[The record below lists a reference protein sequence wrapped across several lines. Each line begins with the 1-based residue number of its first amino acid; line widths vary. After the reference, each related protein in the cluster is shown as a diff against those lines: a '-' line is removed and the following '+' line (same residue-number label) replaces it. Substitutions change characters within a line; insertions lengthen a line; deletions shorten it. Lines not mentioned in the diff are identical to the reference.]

1 MGLPLKELLGGD
13 LPPISR
19 TTVAIAAAGFIG
31 AVLVRQFFRIL
42 RRLAGER
49 WQAWAL
55 RREPGSCCTCCR
67 ALALLT
73 MSAADRR
80 RFERG
85 QRPLLGDDESDD
97 DDAERGGGGS
107 GRSDALQAEVA
118 ELRREVGESREM
130 LGAIAGK
137 LDELRRTSDERV
149 LNAFLVGAS
158 RATPEDSEDSKAAQ
172 RALAQFY

>member
-13 LPPISR
+13 LPPVSR

-42 RRLAGER
+42 RRMAGER

-55 RREPGSCCTCCR
+55 RREPGSCCSCCR
-67 ALALLT
+67 PLALFT

-85 QRPLLGDDESDD
+85 LLGYG
-97 DDAERGGGGS
+97 AKRRHAAPRAPIT
-107 GRSDALQAEVA
+107 RSVRARRPYAL
-118 ELRREVGESREM
+118 RS
-130 LGAIAGK
+130 
-137 LDELRRTSDERV
+137 
-149 LNAFLVGAS
+149 
-158 RATPEDSEDSKAAQ
+158 
-172 RALAQFY
+172 

>member
-13 LPPISR
+13 IPPVSR
-19 TTVAIAAAGFIG
+19 TTVAIATAGFIG

-42 RRLAGER
+42 RRMAGER

-55 RREPGSCCTCCR
+55 KRAPGNCCR

-85 QRPLLGDDESDD
+85 EQPLLGGDDESDD
-97 DDAERGGGGS
+97 DAERGS
-107 GRSDALQAEVA
+107 T
-118 ELRREVGESREM
+118 
-130 LGAIAGK
+130 K
-137 LDELRRTSDERV
+137 DEI
-149 LNAFLVGAS
+149 
-158 RATPEDSEDSKAAQ
+158 
-172 RALAQFY
+172 RALRNEIRALRSEIAVLRPADESDGRAIRTAA

>member
-1 MGLPLKELLGGD
+1 MGLPLKELIGGD
-13 LPPISR
+13 LPPVSR

-42 RRLAGER
+42 RRMAGER

-55 RREPGSCCTCCR
+55 RREPGSCCSCCR

-85 QRPLLGDDESDD
+85 QPLLGGDDESD

-107 GRSDALQAEVA
+107 GRSDALQAEV
-118 ELRREVGESREM
+118 RREVGESREM

-149 LNAFLVGAS
+149 LNAFLVGRQDAI
-158 RATPEDSEDSKAAQ
+158 EHSEPRLSM
-172 RALAQFY
+172 

>member
-19 TTVAIAAAGFIG
+19 TTVAIATAGFIG

-55 RREPGSCCTCCR
+55 K
-67 ALALLT
+67 
-73 MSAADRR
+73 
-80 RFERG
+80 
-85 QRPLLGDDESDD
+85 
-97 DDAERGGGGS
+97 
-107 GRSDALQAEVA
+107 
-118 ELRREVGESREM
+118 VGESREM
-130 LGAIAGK
+130 LRAMSGK
-137 LDELRRTSDERV
+137 LDELRRSSDERV

>member
-1 MGLPLKELLGGD
+1 MGLPLKELIGGD
-13 LPPISR
+13 LPPVSR

-42 RRLAGER
+42 RRMAGER

-55 RREPGSCCTCCR
+55 RREPGSCCSCCR

-85 QRPLLGDDESDD
+85 QPLLGGDDESD

-130 LGAIAGK
+130 LRAMSGK
-137 LDELRRTSDERV
+137 LDELRRSSDERV

-158 RATPEDSEDSKAAQ
+158 RATREHPESARASA
-172 RALAQFY
+172 ALAQFY

>member
-13 LPPISR
+13 VQISR
-19 TTVAIAAAGFIG
+19 STIAIAAAGFIG
-31 AVLVRQFFRIL
+31 AVVVRQFFRIL
-42 RRLAGER
+42 RRMAGER

-55 RREPGSCCTCCR
+55 RREPGSCCSCCR
-67 ALALLT
+67 ALALFT

-85 QRPLLGDDESDD
+85 EQPLLSGDDESD

-130 LGAIAGK
+130 LGAIVGK
-137 LDELRRTSDERV
+137 LDQLLRPAATRVRDENSTRT
-149 LNAFLVGAS
+149 F
-158 RATPEDSEDSKAAQ
+158 
-172 RALAQFY
+172 

>member
-1 MGLPLKELLGGD
+1 MGFAARAWQLLLMLP
-13 LPPISR
+13 
-19 TTVAIAAAGFIG
+19 
-31 AVLVRQFFRIL
+31 
-42 RRLAGER
+42 
-49 WQAWAL
+49 
-55 RREPGSCCTCCR
+55 R

-85 QRPLLGDDESDD
+85 EQPLLGGDDESD

-130 LGAIAGK
+130 LRAMSGK

-158 RATPEDSEDSKAAQ
+158 Q
-172 RALAQFY
+172 RRQRIQKTAKRCSVVP

>member
-13 LPPISR
+13 IQISR

-31 AVLVRQFFRIL
+31 AVVVRQFFRIL

-55 RREPGSCCTCCR
+55 RRAPGNCCR

-85 QRPLLGDDESDD
+85 EQPLLGGDDESD

-137 LDELRRTSDERV
+137 LDELRRSSDERV

-158 RATPEDSEDSKAAQ
+158 RATREHPESARASA
-172 RALAQFY
+172 ALAQFY

>member
-1 MGLPLKELLGGD
+1 MGLPLKELLGGE

-31 AVLVRQFFRIL
+31 AVVVRQFFRIL

-55 RREPGSCCTCCR
+55 RRAPGNCCR

-80 RFERG
+80 LFERG
-85 QRPLLGDDESDD
+85 EPLLGGDVSD
-97 DDAERGGGGS
+97 DDAERGS
-107 GRSDALQAEVA
+107 TKDEIRALRNEIRALRSEIAVLRPAEASDARVF
-118 ELRREVGESREM
+118 
-130 LGAIAGK
+130 
-137 LDELRRTSDERV
+137 RT
-149 LNAFLVGAS
+149 
-158 RATPEDSEDSKAAQ
+158 AA
-172 RALAQFY
+172 

>member
-1 MGLPLKELLGGD
+1 MGLPLKELIGGD
-13 LPPISR
+13 LPPVSR

-42 RRLAGER
+42 RRMAGER

-55 RREPGSCCTCCR
+55 RREPGSCCSCCR

-85 QRPLLGDDESDD
+85 EQPLLGGDDESD

-130 LGAIAGK
+130 LRAITGK

-149 LNAFLVGAS
+149 LNAFLVGL
-158 RATPEDSEDSKAAQ
+158 SERRDAKREHSEP
-172 RALAQFY
+172 LPSEFYE

>member
-1 MGLPLKELLGGD
+1 MGLPVKELLAGD
-13 LPPISR
+13 IQISR

-31 AVLVRQFFRIL
+31 AVVVRQFFRIL
-42 RRLAGER
+42 RRMAGER

-55 RREPGSCCTCCR
+55 RREPGSCCSCCR
-67 ALALLT
+67 PLALLT

-85 QRPLLGDDESDD
+85 EQPLLGGDDESD

-158 RATPEDSEDSKAAQ
+158 QATPEDSEDSKAAQ

>member
-19 TTVAIAAAGFIG
+19 TTVAIATAGFIG

-55 RREPGSCCTCCR
+55 RREPGSCCSCCR

-85 QRPLLGDDESDD
+85 QPLLGGDDESD

-137 LDELRRTSDERV
+137 LDELRRSSDERV

-158 RATPEDSEDSKAAQ
+158 RATREHPESARASA
-172 RALAQFY
+172 ALAQFY

>member
-1 MGLPLKELLGGD
+1 
-13 LPPISR
+13 
-19 TTVAIAAAGFIG
+19 
-31 AVLVRQFFRIL
+31 
-42 RRLAGER
+42 
-49 WQAWAL
+49 
-55 RREPGSCCTCCR
+55 
-67 ALALLT
+67 

-85 QRPLLGDDESDD
+85 QPLLGGDDESD

-137 LDELRRTSDERV
+137 LDELRRSSDERV

-158 RATPEDSEDSKAAQ
+158 RATREHPESARASA
-172 RALAQFY
+172 ALAQFY

>member
-19 TTVAIAAAGFIG
+19 TTVAIASAGFIG

-55 RREPGSCCTCCR
+55 RRAPGNCCR

-85 QRPLLGDDESDD
+85 APLLGGDDESD

-130 LGAIAGK
+130 LRAITGK

-149 LNAFLVGAS
+149 LNAFLVGL
-158 RATPEDSEDSKAAQ
+158 SERRDAKREHSEP
-172 RALAQFY
+172 LPSEFYE

>member
-1 MGLPLKELLGGD
+1 MGLPLKELLAGD
-13 LPPISR
+13 IPPISR
-19 TTVAIAAAGFIG
+19 TTVAIATAGFVG

-42 RRLAGER
+42 RRMAGER

-55 RREPGSCCTCCR
+55 RREPGSCCSCCR

-85 QRPLLGDDESDD
+85 ERPLLGGDDESD

-118 ELRREVGESREM
+118 ALRREVGESREM
-130 LGAIAGK
+130 LRAMSGK
-137 LDELRRTSDERV
+137 LDELRRSSD
-149 LNAFLVGAS
+149 
-158 RATPEDSEDSKAAQ
+158 
-172 RALAQFY
+172 

>member
-13 LPPISR
+13 LQISR

-31 AVLVRQFFRIL
+31 AVVVRQFFRIL

-49 WQAWAL
+49 WQAWAM
-55 RREPGSCCTCCR
+55 RRAPGNCCR

-85 QRPLLGDDESDD
+85 EQPLLGGDDESDD
-97 DDAERGGGGS
+97 DAERGS
-107 GRSDALQAEVA
+107 TKDEIRALRDEIRALRSEIAVLRPAEASDARAF
-118 ELRREVGESREM
+118 
-130 LGAIAGK
+130 
-137 LDELRRTSDERV
+137 RT
-149 LNAFLVGAS
+149 
-158 RATPEDSEDSKAAQ
+158 AA
-172 RALAQFY
+172 